1 MVGAVTFP
9 ITAGRFLP
17 QRKTYRL
24 LELKRRL
31 DSEMARGNYASA
43 ERDAIAINLM
53 RPDRHLGD
61 GYLAEIYYLQ
71 NRRHL
76 AYEYYKKAFSGVSG
90 MMLTSEALKR
100 FARLSEAAHQSKDA
114 TKAYRKLIDCYVF
127 QTSIEKSVVDDIS
140 MGTGS
145 PQEVKLVAL
154 AIDAL
159 KHPEPGYISTIQNSV
174 RLAPNQPAT
183 PYVYAMLL
191 TKFGRR
197 RSANL
202 ELEKAAHLMTPSVGR
217 AWKKEM
223 YSRLSFDQLDHDSVG
238 VVGKDGKMT
247 FTVKPVPLPESA
259 KPMVEEA
266 SAQGGNSTT
275 SA

>member
-53 RPDRHLGD
+53 RPD
-61 GYLAEIYYLQ
+61 
-71 NRRHL
+71 RHL